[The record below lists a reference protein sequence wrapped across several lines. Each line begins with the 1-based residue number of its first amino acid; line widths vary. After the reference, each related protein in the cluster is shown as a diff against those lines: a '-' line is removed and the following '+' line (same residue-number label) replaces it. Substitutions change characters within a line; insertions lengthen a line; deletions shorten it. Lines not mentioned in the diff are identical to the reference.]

1 MYVRLAAAWTDPA
14 GGMHGAGEVVDI
26 DIVTLAE
33 LEEQGVVD
41 NGSDGP
47 GSPDWVG
54 PGVEDGDNTSWVGP
68 GEDEP
73 GTDDDNEEAEDQA
86 DE

>member
-1 MYVRLAAAWTDPA
+1 VYVRLAAAWTDPA
-14 GGMHGAGEVVDI
+14 GGVHGAGDLVDI

-41 NGSDGP
+41 NGEPGA

-54 PGVEDGDNTSWVGP
+54 PGAEDEDTSWVGP
-68 GEDEP
+68 GDEP
-73 GTDDDNEEAEDQA
+73 DTDDDNEEAEDQA
-86 DE
+86 DQ

>member
-14 GGMHGAGEVVDI
+14 GGVHGAGEVVDI
-26 DIVTLAE
+26 DVVTLAE

-41 NGSDGP
+41 NGEEGV

-54 PGVEDGDNTSWVGP
+54 PGEDDTTQGWVGP
-68 GEDEP
+68 GDEP

-86 DE
+86 DD